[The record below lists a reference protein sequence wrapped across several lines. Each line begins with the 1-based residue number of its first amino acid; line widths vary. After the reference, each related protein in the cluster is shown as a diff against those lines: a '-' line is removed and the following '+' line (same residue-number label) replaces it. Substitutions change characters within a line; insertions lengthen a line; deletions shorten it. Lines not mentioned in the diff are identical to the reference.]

1 MQDGKNVGATKPFDD
16 YFAAVDRNAALIAEV
31 DEQAAEIYWDI
42 KHNQPLITLQYEH
55 GMSKSAIYA
64 KFRDAKQILSRPNMN
79 WTAGLSKATRHA
91 LLRNNI
97 VLLDQ
102 LLHIIENCP
111 TTLGRV
117 PSIGDTKSE
126 EIFRWHKNKFQ

>member
-1 MQDGKNVGATKPFDD
+1 MVHKE

-64 KFRDAKQILSRPNMN
+64 KFRDAKHILSRPNMN
-79 WTAGLSKATRHA
+79 WTAGLSKGTRHA

-97 VLLDQ
+97 VRLEQLLD
-102 LLHIIENCP
+102 IIENHP
-111 TTLGRV
+111 ATLCRV
-117 PSIGDTKSE
+117 PSIGQAKND
-126 EIFRWHKNKFQ
+126 EILRWHGKRAA